1 MAGAG
6 GAEASNSDQEWVK
19 PENCNCDCCNSNN
32 EGGGGDNS
40 TGYETGKEPGEGGI
54 EMGGGEES
62 PGGEGGN
69 VYASANES
77 EVPIRPVYNG
87 SGGIENV
94 YTGGN
99 QGAGGT
105 ESDNNQKIKDEL
117 TNDCFRNT
125 LNQMKNSNFDN
136 EVQKILQKFN
146 KSTNLNF
153 TIRNEYMSSATR
165 YANTVGNVIT
175 LNDNALGNASKELTA
190 RVIMHEMLHVYISDT
205 ESNDH
210 KKMTDDYVTP
220 MASELQSLFNMNESD
235 AKALAWGGLGETSA
249 YNTLSYNDKLNV
261 YTTTQNHKNYN
272 NEKQG
277 QFGTKCD

>member
-1 MAGAG
+1 MAWAG

-19 PENCNCDCCNSNN
+19 PENCDCDCCNSNKK
-32 EGGGGDNS
+32 GGGGNNS
-40 TGYETGKEPGEGGI
+40 SGYPIGKEPGEV
-54 EMGGGEES
+54 EPDEET
-62 PGGEGGN
+62 PGDL
-69 VYASANES
+69 YASINH
-77 EVPIRPVYNG
+77 EVPIEQIYD
-87 SGGIENV
+87 GIENV